1 MKNAN
6 GMMVIMGNSVAELE
20 QALAVAKMGVQMGAT
35 MGCGGSS
42 MAEVEQ
48 AMASLRQMGLPCG
61 AGGCP
66 HCPCED
72 EDEYDPID
80 NAVDMLTA
88 YRDGE
93 MGLIDLLDNLSEII
107 EELTD

>member
-1 MKNAN
+1 MKNTN
-6 GMMVIMGNSVAELE
+6 GMMVIMGSSMEELE
-20 QALAVAKMGVQMGAT
+20 QALAMAKMGMQMGAT
-35 MGCGGSS
+35 VGCGGSS
-42 MAEVEQ
+42 IAEVEQ
-48 AMASLRQMGLPCG
+48 AMANLRNMGLPCG

-66 HCPCED
+66 HCICED

-80 NAVDMLTA
+80 NAVGMLTA

-93 MGLIDLLDNLSEII
+93 MGLISLLENLSEVI

>member
-6 GMMVIMGNSVAELE
+6 GMMVIMGSSMEELE
-20 QALAVAKMGVQMGAT
+20 QALEMAKMGMQMGAT
-35 MGCGGSS
+35 VGCGGSS
-42 MAEVEQ
+42 IAEVEQ
-48 AMASLRQMGLPCG
+48 VMANLRNMGLPCG

-66 HCPCED
+66 HCTCED

-88 YRDGE
+88 YRNGE
-93 MGLIDLLDNLSEII
+93 MGLISLLENLSEVI

>member
-6 GMMVIMGNSVAELE
+6 GMMVIMGNSMEELE
-20 QALAVAKMGVQMGAT
+20 QALAMAKMGMQMGAT
-35 MGCGGSS
+35 VGCGGSS
-42 MAEVEQ
+42 IAEVEQ
-48 AMASLRQMGLPCG
+48 AMASLRNMGLPCG

-72 EDEYDPID
+72 ENEYDPID
-80 NAVDMLTA
+80 NAVEMLTA

-93 MGLIDLLDNLSEII
+93 MGLIDLLDSLAEIVD
-107 EELTD
+107 ELTN